1 MESPPPASLLDRD
14 FQRTILEKLAAIY
27 PAVAQPAELGADV
40 DDPRWA
46 FNVMYLSEHRLVE
59 ATVSKVMGSR
69 VPMIPIVRIN
79 AAGIDFLQ
87 DDGGLSAI
95 LGVVTVRFEAET
107 IKQLIDARL
116 EASGLPE
123 KEKSAIRS
131 KLRELGGDALK
142 EVTKRLLG
150 AALDHWPEAI
160 QTVQTLI
167 G

>member
-1 MESPPPASLLDRD
+1 
-14 FQRTILEKLAAIY
+14 
-27 PAVAQPAELGADV
+27 
-40 DDPRWA
+40 
-46 FNVMYLSEHRLVE
+46 MYLSEHRLVE